1 MFNVIY
7 TESLDNADD
16 IISKSFD
23 YEDEK
28 DAIALFNEKVQKLM
42 NEILGNEYLKSKISI
57 HRHKAL
63 IKMENRH
70 YVIAIVKDSGIFNS
84 EK

>member
-23 YEDEK
+23 YED
-28 DAIALFNEKVQKLM
+28 AIALFNENVQRLM
-42 NEILGNEYLKSKISI
+42 SEILGNEYLKSKISI

-70 YVIAIVKDSGIFNS
+70 YVITIVKDGGILD
-84 EK
+84 K